1 LGALVLQF
9 VRLGLIGVSFA
20 WSLGAAAAQD
30 CAALQGSAPTSS
42 SRVTKAQHV
51 AADAAQGLPSF
62 CELTV
67 QASSG
72 PGSHITM
79 VYRLPDNWNG
89 KMLGS
94 GGGGWAGNTQLLPL
108 RPTIITSSA
117 GLTRGYATAQTDS
130 GHPLPEIPDLK
141 TSADISWMPG
151 NWTAV
156 VDFSHLG
163 IHEMTVLGKQ
173 VIAAWYGRPVQRSYF
188 QGCSTGGRQGM
199 METQRYPDDYDGVI
213 AGAPVYTLLVQT
225 SSVFRSNIF
234 NAPGAGFDAEQL
246 KRVNAAV
253 LAACDALDGLV
264 DGVVTDPR
272 RCDWDPA
279 ALQCGPG
286 AKPGSC
292 LVPAQVN
299 ALRQAY
305 ATVRTRSGVVGN
317 YGLTRGSELA
327 WNPFVRTGMGEVN
340 VLNGDLGNLIPLMF
354 RDPAFDISKFDIQK
368 DQEAVHKTA
377 FAHEYEANSANLSR
391 FFAHGG
397 KLILWHGLNDPGPSP
412 MATQD
417 YYERLQARKGSDNV
431 RYYAAPGVNHCG
443 EGPGADRFDMLTA
456 LEAWVEKG
464 TAPGTLLARNAGGA
478 ERPLC
483 AWPKLPAYIG
493 GDPNSAA
500 SFACR

>member
-1 LGALVLQF
+1 
-9 VRLGLIGVSFA
+9 
-20 WSLGAAAAQD
+20 
-30 CAALQGSAPTSS
+30 
-42 SRVTKAQHV
+42 
-51 AADAAQGLPSF
+51 
-62 CELTV
+62 
-67 QASSG
+67 
-72 PGSHITM
+72 
-79 VYRLPDNWNG
+79 
-89 KMLGS
+89 
-94 GGGGWAGNTQLLPL
+94 
-108 RPTIITSSA
+108 
-117 GLTRGYATAQTDS
+117 
-130 GHPLPEIPDLK
+130 
-141 TSADISWMPG
+141 
-151 NWTAV
+151 
-156 VDFSHLG
+156 
-163 IHEMTVLGKQ
+163 MTVLGKQ
-173 VIAAWYGRPVQRSYF
+173 VIAAWYGRPAQRSYF

-354 RDPAFDISKFDIQK
+354 RDPAFDISKFDIQQ

-391 FFAHGG
+391 FFSHGG
-397 KLILWHGLNDPGPSP
+397 KLILWHGLYDPGPSP

-417 YYERLQARKGSDNV
+417 YYQRVLARKGSNNV

-483 AWPKLPAYIG
+483 AWPKLPAYTG